1 MARRRTVG
9 GSVGENVGGAVG
21 GAIGGAVGVVV
32 GTAADA
38 ADLLVEGGRRL
49 VSPRRRRPPRLVE
62 RRSHTLGQAPGV
74 LAAPAEGVAPA
85 RVTAFRYAEDAVE
98 EHADLDPAAA
108 RALAD
113 GTGVTWVNVDGVAD
127 TDTVAALGE
136 AFGLH
141 PLLVEDLVNATQRPK
156 LEVYDGPDGQ
166 PHVFVVARMV
176 RATDAPPEEVYC
188 DGDPTT
194 VGHVIEQV
202 GLVLGPG
209 YVLSFQEEAGD
220 VFDAVR
226 DRARRSVGRIRA
238 AGPDYLLYAL
248 LDLVVDHVFVTLER
262 IGDAAEALEQRALD
276 DPTPTVQA
284 AISGLRREVVVLR
297 RAVWPL
303 REVLAALQR
312 EDAPYVEAR
321 TRPYLRDA
329 YDHLVQAVEI
339 IESLRE
345 VLASVNDL
353 YLSALGMRQNEVMKV
368 LTVVGTLFLPLG
380 FLTGLYGM
388 NFAYIPEL
396 GIPYGYFVL
405 WAVMLAVAAGTL
417 IFFRR
422 KGWI

>member
-1 MARRRTVG
+1 MARLDRALG
-9 GSVGENVGGAVG
+9 EAVGEAVG
-21 GAIGGAVGVVV
+21 TVVE
-32 GTAADA
+32 TADRLA
-38 ADLLVEGGRRL
+38 AHGERLVEGGRRL
-49 VSPRRRRPPRLVE
+49 ARLRPPRLVE
-62 RRSHTLGQAPGV
+62 RRSHTVGRAPGV
-74 LAAPAEGVAPA
+74 LAAMPADAPPA
-85 RVTAFRYAEDAVE
+85 RVTAFHYGPDAVE
-98 EHADLDPAAA
+98 EHDGLGAEAA
-108 RALAD
+108 RALA
-113 GTGVTWVNVDGVAD
+113 GRPGVTWVNLDGVAD
-127 TDTVAALGE
+127 TEAVAAFGA

-156 LEVYDGPDGQ
+156 LEVYAGPDGR

-176 RATDAPPEEVYC
+176 RATDVAPEAAYADAAPAA
-188 DGDPTT
+188 
-194 VGHVIEQV
+194 VGHAIEQV

-226 DRARRSVGRIRA
+226 ERIRA
-238 AGPDYLLYAL
+238 GVGRVRSAGPDYLLYAL
-248 LDLVVDHVFVTLER
+248 LDLVVDHTFVTLER
-262 IGDAAEALEQRALD
+262 IGDAAETLEARALE
-276 DPTPTVQA
+276 DPAPGVQA

-303 REVLAALQR
+303 REVLAGLQR
-312 EDAPYVEAR
+312 EGAPYVEDR

-329 YDHLVQAVEI
+329 TDHLVQAVEI

-353 YLSALGMRQNEVMKV
+353 YLSSLGMRQNEVMKV
-368 LTVVGTLFLPLG
+368 LTVVGTVFLPLG

-396 GIPYGYFVL
+396 GFRYGYFAL
-405 WAVMLAVAAGTL
+405 WAVMLALATGTL
-417 IFFRR
+417 LYFRR